1 MRRNTL
7 KKPEFSPDFQDMI
20 DCLIAEGAEFLIVGG
35 YAMAVH
41 GYIRATGD
49 LDIFVNPDHSNV
61 ERVYRAL
68 VRFGAPLKDI
78 TAEDFTAP
86 GTIYQMGL
94 PPFRIDIITMIEG
107 VRFDEAFRESLRVGD
122 DDTKVPFLSL
132 EHLIANKLATGREK
146 DALDVKEMKK
156 LLSKNN
162 E

>member
-1 MRRNTL
+1 
-7 KKPEFSPDFQDMI
+7 MI
-20 DCLIAEGAEFLIVGG
+20 DCLIAEGSEFLIVGG

-49 LDIFVNPDHSNV
+49 LDIFVNPEHSNA

-78 TAEDFTAP
+78 SSDDFKVP
-86 GTIYQMGL
+86 GTVYQMGL

-107 VRFDEAFRESLRVGD
+107 VRFDEALRESLRVGN
-122 DDTKVPFLSL
+122 DDTKIPFLSL
-132 EHLIANKLATGREK
+132 KHLIANKLATGRGK
-146 DALDVKEMKK
+146 DTLDAKEMKR
-156 LLSKNN
+156 LLPKND

>member
-1 MRRNTL
+1 MRRNKL

-41 GYIRATGD
+41 GYIRATGG

-78 TAEDFTAP
+78 TAEDFKAP
-86 GTIYQMGL
+86 GAIYQMGL

-122 DDTKVPFLSL
+122 DDTRVPFLSL

>member
-1 MRRNTL
+1 MRRNKL

-41 GYIRATGD
+41 GYIRATGA
-49 LDIFVNPDHSNV
+49 LDVFVNPDHSNA

-68 VRFGAPLKDI
+68 VRFEAPLKDI
-78 TAEDFTAP
+78 SAEDFKVA
-86 GTIYQMGL
+86 GTIFQMGL

-107 VRFDEAFRESLRVGD
+107 VQFSDAFRESLRVGNE
-122 DDTKVPFLSL
+122 DTSVPFLSL
-132 EHLIANKLATGREK
+132 KHLITSKLATGREK
-146 DALDVKEMKK
+146 DALDVKEMKR
-156 LLSKNN
+156 LLLKNN